1 VGALLEMTMRPKRFY
16 RHMNPVIARMI
27 RELYFSRRMKQAE
40 LGRLF
45 QIGQNSVSR
54 IVSGQTWNP

>member
-1 VGALLEMTMRPKRFY
+1 MRPKRFY
-16 RHMNPVIARMI
+16 RHMNSTIAAMI

-54 IVSGQTWNP
+54 IVSGQTWNR